1 VIRVEPEARFEELA
15 DKVEKLTEELI
26 FTAED

>member
-1 VIRVEPEARFEELA
+1 VIWMEPDARFEELA
-15 DKVEKLTEELI
+15 SKVEKLTEELI

>member
-1 VIRVEPEARFEELA
+1 METAIDSGFEEIA
-15 DKVEKLTEELI
+15 NKVEKLTEELI